1 MTAERSR
8 QTAAWFAAHPRLK
21 AGVVAANRWLPLI
34 PFACYPAL
42 LIWLGLK
49 LAAGQTQLLPAAV
62 RAAQSRGGGRQPL
75 AASDPFCVLPRPAD
89 LAGAE
94 TGCRP
99 DPASARSGPG
109 GAGAGSGVSGRHSP
123 APGTQLPPPLPAAR
137 FRAAGAETAAGLL
150 LSFPPCTERRCHCSG
165 VAVFQPRRRG
175 CADGRCPGHLRASG
189 ADPLSAGVIAAVRLY
204 FSPAAGAALTVVA
217 LVICGLRVL
226 TGVHFVRDVAAGVIL
241 GFALGLAG
249 MWLL

>member
-49 LAAGQTQLLPAAV
+49 L
-62 RAAQSRGGGRQPL
+62 GR
-75 AASDPFCVLPRPAD
+75 
-89 LAGAE
+89 
-94 TGCRP
+94 RP

-175 CADGRCPGHLRASG
+175 CADGRSPGHLRASG
-189 ADPLSAGVIAAVRLY
+189 ADRRTFCPGCSCRFYPWFCIGSGRYVAAVRPFAKKIKEFCILSLTEPVGY
-204 FSPAAGAALTVVA
+204 GIILLAACASHRSRHKGTQWDNN
-217 LVICGLRVL
+217 
-226 TGVHFVRDVAAGVIL
+226 VRP
-241 GFALGLAG
+241 
-249 MWLL
+249 

>member
-62 RAAQSRGGGRQPL
+62 RA
-75 AASDPFCVLPRPAD
+75 VLVP
-89 LAGAE
+89 
-94 TGCRP
+94 
-99 DPASARSGPG
+99 
-109 GAGAGSGVSGRHSP
+109 GSGVSGRHSP
-123 APGTQLPPPLPAAR
+123 APGAQLPPPLPAAR
-137 FRAAGAETAAGLL
+137 LRAAGAERAAGLL

-175 CADGRCPGHLRASG
+175 CADGRSPGHLRASG
-189 ADPLSAGVIAAVRLY
+189 ADRRTFCPGCNCRCYPWFCIGSGRYVAAVR
-204 FSPAAGAALTVVA
+204 P
-217 LVICGLRVL
+217 
-226 TGVHFVRDVAAGVIL
+226 
-241 GFALGLAG
+241 FAKK
-249 MWLL
+249 

>member
-1 MTAERSR
+1 MTAECSR

-62 RAAQSRGGGRQPL
+62 RAVLVPAAVFLGGTALRRAL
-75 AASDPFCVLPRPAD
+75 NFPRPYQQPGFVP
-89 LAGAE
+89 LVQKE
-94 TGCRP
+94 RQGC
-99 DPASARSGPG
+99 
-109 GAGAGSGVSGRHSP
+109 
-123 APGTQLPPPLPAAR
+123 
-137 FRAAGAETAAGLL
+137 
-150 LSFPPCTERRCHCSG
+150 SFPSRH
-165 VAVFQPRRRG
+165 A
-175 CADGRCPGHLRASG
+175 
-189 ADPLSAGVIAAVRLY
+189 LSAGVIAAVWLY

-226 TGVHFVRDVAAGVIL
+226 TGVHFVRDVAAGVTL